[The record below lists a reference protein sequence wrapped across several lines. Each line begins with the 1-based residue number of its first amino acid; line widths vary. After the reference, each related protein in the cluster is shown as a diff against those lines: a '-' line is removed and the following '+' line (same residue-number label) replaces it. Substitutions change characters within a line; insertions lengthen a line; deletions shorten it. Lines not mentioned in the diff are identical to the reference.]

1 MFLLLLDTGKV
12 ALEIETLINIT
23 QLAGYIDILC
33 LKECVLA
40 LSPSSELPLYDE
52 HDYFRNRVIEFSN
65 SLSKETIHF
74 NEPELHLL
82 RAATLAHQNGIISSV
97 VVK

>member
-33 LKECVLA
+33 LKECLLA
-40 LSPSSELPLYDE
+40 LSP
-52 HDYFRNRVIEFSN
+52 
-65 SLSKETIHF
+65 
-74 NEPELHLL
+74 
-82 RAATLAHQNGIISSV
+82 
-97 VVK
+97 